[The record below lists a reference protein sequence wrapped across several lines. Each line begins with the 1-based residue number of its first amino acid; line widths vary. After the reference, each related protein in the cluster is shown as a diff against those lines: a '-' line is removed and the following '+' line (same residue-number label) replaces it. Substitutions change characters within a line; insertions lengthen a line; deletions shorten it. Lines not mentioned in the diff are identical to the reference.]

1 MLRIQTKGMSQ
12 LKPMII
18 VLLMLTSA
26 LAGCTGTDTTDLE
39 QQIADLQQSNDE
51 MNETIYNMEITLQEK
66 NSEIATLNSNVV
78 MLQSSI
84 ADAETYRDSLLVL
97 LENSNTS
104 NDELESMIEAAN
116 NSILVLQSDLVVQ
129 QNLVVEWQ
137 QTAEDNRADLSYAM
151 LSGAV
156 LSGADL
162 SNADLSYANLR
173 NAQLQGVDLYG
184 ADLSG
189 ANLYGADLS
198 GADLS
203 GADLS
208 YAILYEANLTS
219 ADLSN
224 ADLENVM
231 TANLQGCPA
240 ILPTDWQCV
249 RNNLVGPYA
258 DLSYAQLQGA
268 DLYGANLTGANL
280 YAANLSNADLFGANL
295 WAADLSNADLRNADL
310 SYAVL
315 NYANLSDADLSD
327 ADLSDVNWDWATCP
341 DGTAAYYHGQT
352 CENNIALYSNWLFI
366 GDSDIEEWGTSQY
379 IDSSNI
385 GDGGSTCNDT
395 LSSIDEVLEQYTPVH
410 VVIVCGENDLWQRT
424 VEDTF
429 EDFQAIVN
437 KIILSGASVTYMGT
451 KAEPATTELHAEYR
465 EYDSLIQDSA
475 VNLANNSYAPLN
487 VVDVYQGF
495 EDIGNPNSLYQDDEL
510 HLSLD
515 GYEYWNQWLV
525 QISNDSDCIIWQSQE
540 CRVSIE

>member
-1 MLRIQTKGMSQ
+1 MSQ

-137 QTAEDNRADLSYAM
+137 QTAEDNRADLR
-151 LSGAV
+151 GV
-156 LSGADL
+156 DL
-162 SNADLSYANLR
+162 SNANLTGADLTGAYLIGAYLS
-173 NAQLQGVDLYG
+173 G

-189 ANLYGADLS
+189 ANLTGAYLS

-203 GADLS
+203 GADLRDTE
-208 YAILYEANLTS
+208 L
-219 ADLSN
+219 D
-224 ADLENVM
+224 
-231 TANLQGCPA
+231 G
-240 ILPTDWQCV
+240 
-249 RNNLVGPYA
+249 
-258 DLSYAQLQGA
+258 
-268 DLYGANLTGANL
+268 
-280 YAANLSNADLFGANL
+280 
-295 WAADLSNADLRNADL
+295 
-310 SYAVL
+310 
-315 NYANLSDADLSD
+315 
-327 ADLSDVNWDWATCP
+327 VNWYDTTCP
-341 DGTAAYYHGQT
+341 DGTNSDNNGDT
-352 CENNIALYSNWLFI
+352 CENNIALYSDWLFI
-366 GDSDIEEWGTSQY
+366 GDSDIEEWDTSQY

-495 EDIGNPNSLYQDDEL
+495 EDMGNPNSLYQDDEL

>member
-1 MLRIQTKGMSQ
+1 MSK

-26 LAGCTGTDTTDLE
+26 LAGCTGTDGVEGIPGTEGESGEQGPPGIQGETGSAGADGQNGANGMDGRDGIDGADGMDVDESRIAQLEAELASKDATIAILLGNISDMEEELEAVDNVIEMYYMMFVQIQNDMNDLE
-39 QQIADLQQSNDE
+39 SDINCQI
-51 MNETIYNMEITLQEK
+51 
-66 NSEIATLNSNVV
+66 
-78 MLQSSI
+78 
-84 ADAETYRDSLLVL
+84 RP
-97 LENSNTS
+97 
-104 NDELESMIEAAN
+104 
-116 NSILVLQSDLVVQ
+116 
-129 QNLVVEWQ
+129 
-137 QTAEDNRADLSYAM
+137 YAYC
-151 LSGAV
+151 A
-156 LSGADL
+156 GADL
-162 SNADLSYANLR
+162 TLADLN
-173 NAQLQGVDLYG
+173 G
-184 ADLSG
+184 
-189 ANLYGADLS
+189 
-198 GADLS
+198 
-203 GADLS
+203 
-208 YAILYEANLTS
+208 
-219 ADLSN
+219 
-224 ADLENVM
+224 
-231 TANLQGCPA
+231 
-240 ILPTDWQCV
+240 
-249 RNNLVGPYA
+249 
-258 DLSYAQLQGA
+258 
-268 DLYGANLTGANL
+268 
-280 YAANLSNADLFGANL
+280 ADLFGANL

-315 NYANLSDADLSD
+315 NYANLTNANLSDADLSD

-352 CENNIALYSNWLFI
+352 CENNIALYSDWLFI
-366 GDSDIEEWGTSQY
+366 GDSDIEEWDTSQY

>member
-1 MLRIQTKGMSQ
+1 MLNIRAKGMSQ

-97 LENSNTS
+97 RENSNTS

-137 QTAEDNRADLSYAM
+137 QTAEDNRADLR
-151 LSGAV
+151 GV
-156 LSGADL
+156 DL
-162 SNADLSYANLR
+162 SNANLTGADLTGAYLIGAYLS
-173 NAQLQGVDLYG
+173 G

-189 ANLYGADLS
+189 ANLTGAYLS

-203 GADLS
+203 GADLRDTE
-208 YAILYEANLTS
+208 L
-219 ADLSN
+219 D
-224 ADLENVM
+224 
-231 TANLQGCPA
+231 G
-240 ILPTDWQCV
+240 
-249 RNNLVGPYA
+249 
-258 DLSYAQLQGA
+258 
-268 DLYGANLTGANL
+268 
-280 YAANLSNADLFGANL
+280 
-295 WAADLSNADLRNADL
+295 
-310 SYAVL
+310 
-315 NYANLSDADLSD
+315 
-327 ADLSDVNWDWATCP
+327 VNWYDTTCP
-341 DGTAAYYHGQT
+341 DGTNSDNNGDT
-352 CENNIALYSNWLFI
+352 CENNIALYSDWLFI
-366 GDSDIEEWGTSQY
+366 GDSDIEEWDTSQY

-495 EDIGNPNSLYQDDEL
+495 EDMGNPNSLYQDDEL

>member
-97 LENSNTS
+97 RENSNTS

-137 QTAEDNRADLSYAM
+137 QTAEDNRADLR
-151 LSGAV
+151 GV
-156 LSGADL
+156 DL
-162 SNADLSYANLR
+162 SNANLTGADLTGAYLIGAYLS
-173 NAQLQGVDLYG
+173 G

-189 ANLYGADLS
+189 ANLTGAYLS

-203 GADLS
+203 GADLRDTE
-208 YAILYEANLTS
+208 L
-219 ADLSN
+219 D
-224 ADLENVM
+224 
-231 TANLQGCPA
+231 G
-240 ILPTDWQCV
+240 
-249 RNNLVGPYA
+249 
-258 DLSYAQLQGA
+258 
-268 DLYGANLTGANL
+268 
-280 YAANLSNADLFGANL
+280 
-295 WAADLSNADLRNADL
+295 
-310 SYAVL
+310 
-315 NYANLSDADLSD
+315 
-327 ADLSDVNWDWATCP
+327 VNWYDTTCP
-341 DGTAAYYHGQT
+341 DGTNSDNNGDT
-352 CENNIALYSNWLFI
+352 CENNIALYSDWLFI
-366 GDSDIEEWGTSQY
+366 GDSDIEEWDTSQY

-495 EDIGNPNSLYQDDEL
+495 EDMGNPNSLYQDDEL

>member
-1 MLRIQTKGMSQ
+1 MLNIRAKGMSQ

-97 LENSNTS
+97 RENSNTS

-137 QTAEDNRADLSYAM
+137 QTAEDNRADLR
-151 LSGAV
+151 GV
-156 LSGADL
+156 DL
-162 SNADLSYANLR
+162 SNANLTGADLTGAYLIGAYLS
-173 NAQLQGVDLYG
+173 G

-189 ANLYGADLS
+189 ANLTGAYLS

-203 GADLS
+203 GADLRDTE
-208 YAILYEANLTS
+208 L
-219 ADLSN
+219 D
-224 ADLENVM
+224 
-231 TANLQGCPA
+231 G
-240 ILPTDWQCV
+240 
-249 RNNLVGPYA
+249 
-258 DLSYAQLQGA
+258 
-268 DLYGANLTGANL
+268 
-280 YAANLSNADLFGANL
+280 
-295 WAADLSNADLRNADL
+295 
-310 SYAVL
+310 
-315 NYANLSDADLSD
+315 
-327 ADLSDVNWDWATCP
+327 VNWYDTTCP
-341 DGTAAYYHGQT
+341 DGTNSDNNGDT
-352 CENNIALYSNWLFI
+352 CENNIALYSDWLFI
-366 GDSDIEEWGTSQY
+366 GDSDIEEWDTSQY

>member
-1 MLRIQTKGMSQ
+1 MLNIRAKGMSQ

-97 LENSNTS
+97 RENSNTS

-137 QTAEDNRADLSYAM
+137 QTAEDNRADLRGVD
-151 LSGAV
+151 LSNANLTGADLTGAY

-162 SNADLSYANLR
+162 RDTELD
-173 NAQLQGVDLYG
+173 G
-184 ADLSG
+184 
-189 ANLYGADLS
+189 
-198 GADLS
+198 
-203 GADLS
+203 
-208 YAILYEANLTS
+208 
-219 ADLSN
+219 
-224 ADLENVM
+224 
-231 TANLQGCPA
+231 
-240 ILPTDWQCV
+240 
-249 RNNLVGPYA
+249 
-258 DLSYAQLQGA
+258 
-268 DLYGANLTGANL
+268 
-280 YAANLSNADLFGANL
+280 
-295 WAADLSNADLRNADL
+295 
-310 SYAVL
+310 
-315 NYANLSDADLSD
+315 
-327 ADLSDVNWDWATCP
+327 VNWYDTTCP
-341 DGTAAYYHGQT
+341 DGTNSDNNGDT
-352 CENNIALYSNWLFI
+352 CENNIALYSDWLFI
-366 GDSDIEEWGTSQY
+366 GDSDIEEWDTSQY

-495 EDIGNPNSLYQDDEL
+495 EDMGNPNSLYQDDEL

>member
-1 MLRIQTKGMSQ
+1 MLRSFTMDMNQ

-39 QQIADLQQSNDE
+39 QQIADLEQSNDE
-51 MNETIYNMEITLQEK
+51 MDETINQQNHDNADLQSQLEER
-66 NSEIATLNSNVV
+66 NTEIATLNSNMA

-84 ADAETYRDSLLVL
+84 TDAETYRDSLLVL

-116 NSILVLQSDLVVQ
+116 NSILTLQSDLLIQ
-129 QNLVVEWQ
+129 QNLVAEWIVR
-137 QTAEDNRADLSYAM
+137 AMNNDFSNADLSNADLRYAD
-151 LSGAV
+151 LSDAD

-162 SNADLSYANLR
+162 SNAY
-173 NAQLQGVDLYG
+173 LYG
-184 ADLSG
+184 ADL
-189 ANLYGADLS
+189 
-198 GADLS
+198 
-203 GADLS
+203 
-208 YAILYEANLTS
+208 T
-219 ADLSN
+219 
-224 ADLENVM
+224 
-231 TANLQGCPA
+231 
-240 ILPTDWQCV
+240 
-249 RNNLVGPYA
+249 
-258 DLSYAQLQGA
+258 
-268 DLYGANLTGANL
+268 
-280 YAANLSNADLFGANL
+280 
-295 WAADLSNADLRNADL
+295 
-310 SYAVL
+310 
-315 NYANLSDADLSD
+315 DADLTG
-327 ADLSDVNWDWATCP
+327 VNWDWATCP

-352 CENNIALYSNWLFI
+352 CANNLALYSDWLFI
-366 GDSDIEEWGTSQY
+366 GDSDIEGWDTSHF
-379 IDSSNI
+379 IASSNI
-385 GDGGSTCNDT
+385 GVGGYMCSDV

-410 VVIVCGENDLWQRT
+410 VVIVCGENDLWERT

-451 KAEPATTELHAEYR
+451 KAEPGTTELHAEYR

-510 HLSLD
+510 HLSLG
-515 GYEYWNQWLV
+515 GYGYWNQWLV

>member
-1 MLRIQTKGMSQ
+1 MSQ

-97 LENSNTS
+97 RENSNTS

-137 QTAEDNRADLSYAM
+137 QTAEDNRADLR
-151 LSGAV
+151 GF
-156 LSGADL
+156 DL
-162 SNADLSYANLR
+162 SNANLTGADLTGAYLIGAYLS
-173 NAQLQGVDLYG
+173 G

-189 ANLYGADLS
+189 ANLTGAYLS

-203 GADLS
+203 GADLRDTE
-208 YAILYEANLTS
+208 L
-219 ADLSN
+219 D
-224 ADLENVM
+224 
-231 TANLQGCPA
+231 G
-240 ILPTDWQCV
+240 
-249 RNNLVGPYA
+249 
-258 DLSYAQLQGA
+258 
-268 DLYGANLTGANL
+268 
-280 YAANLSNADLFGANL
+280 
-295 WAADLSNADLRNADL
+295 
-310 SYAVL
+310 
-315 NYANLSDADLSD
+315 
-327 ADLSDVNWDWATCP
+327 VNWYDTTCP
-341 DGTAAYYHGQT
+341 DGTNSDNNGDT
-352 CENNIALYSNWLFI
+352 CENNIALYSDWLFI
-366 GDSDIEEWGTSQY
+366 GDSDIEEWDTSQY

-495 EDIGNPNSLYQDDEL
+495 EDMGNPNSLYQDDEL

>member
-1 MLRIQTKGMSQ
+1 MLNIRAKGMSQ

-137 QTAEDNRADLSYAM
+137 QTAEDNRADLRGVD
-151 LSGAV
+151 LSNANLTGADLTGAY

-162 SNADLSYANLR
+162 RDTELD
-173 NAQLQGVDLYG
+173 G
-184 ADLSG
+184 
-189 ANLYGADLS
+189 
-198 GADLS
+198 
-203 GADLS
+203 
-208 YAILYEANLTS
+208 
-219 ADLSN
+219 
-224 ADLENVM
+224 
-231 TANLQGCPA
+231 
-240 ILPTDWQCV
+240 
-249 RNNLVGPYA
+249 
-258 DLSYAQLQGA
+258 
-268 DLYGANLTGANL
+268 
-280 YAANLSNADLFGANL
+280 
-295 WAADLSNADLRNADL
+295 
-310 SYAVL
+310 
-315 NYANLSDADLSD
+315 
-327 ADLSDVNWDWATCP
+327 VNWYDTTCP
-341 DGTAAYYHGQT
+341 DGTNSDNNGDT
-352 CENNIALYSNWLFI
+352 CENNIALYSDWLFI
-366 GDSDIEEWGTSQY
+366 GDSDIEEWDTSQY

-410 VVIVCGENDLWQRT
+410 VVIVCGENDLWQRN

-495 EDIGNPNSLYQDDEL
+495 EDMGNPNSLYQDDEL

>member
-1 MLRIQTKGMSQ
+1 MQKSTPL
-12 LKPMII
+12 MIA
-18 VLLMLTSA
+18 VLLITTT
-26 LAGCTGTDTTDLE
+26 LAGCLGGTDEFDTSDLE
-39 QQIADLQQSNDE
+39 QQIADLEQSLTSLEGNLTNATNDLTKSI
-51 MNETIYNMEITLQEK
+51 NDITGP
-66 NSEIATLNSNVV
+66 
-78 MLQSSI
+78 
-84 ADAETYRDSLLVL
+84 RD
-97 LENSNTS
+97 
-104 NDELESMIEAAN
+104 
-116 NSILVLQSDLVVQ
+116 
-129 QNLVVEWQ
+129 
-137 QTAEDNRADLSYAM
+137 
-151 LSGAV
+151 

-162 SNADLSYANLR
+162 TNANLTNADLSYA
-173 NAQLQGVDLYG
+173 DLYG
-184 ADLSG
+184 
-189 ANLYGADLS
+189 
-198 GADLS
+198 
-203 GADLS
+203 
-208 YAILYEANLTS
+208 
-219 ADLSN
+219 
-224 ADLENVM
+224 V
-231 TANLQGCPA
+231 
-240 ILPTDWQCV
+240 
-249 RNNLVGPYA
+249 
-258 DLSYAQLQGA
+258 
-268 DLYGANLTGANL
+268 
-280 YAANLSNADLFGANL
+280 L
-295 WAADLSNADLRNADL
+295 WHD
-310 SYAVL
+310 
-315 NYANLSDADLSD
+315 
-327 ADLSDVNWDWATCP
+327 TICP
-341 DGTAAYYHGQT
+341 DGTNSDDNGYT
-352 CENNIALYSNWLFI
+352 CEDNLVLYSDWLFI
-366 GDSDIEEWGTSQY
+366 GDSDIEEWDTSQF